1 MTLQYNSDNYVDLLR
16 VFAGKLQLTVTDNT
30 LHIPE
35 KLGRGFMKAA
45 VLPHN
50 MSVLTGELTPT
61 EDIVLE
67 RFSGN
72 TTFYSLH
79 FLEVLED
86 KFIHVPPSK
95 DDTTIYFDG
104 STIALVNAQL
114 EARYVLRAGA
124 SVRFVLMIFER
135 KHLLQYL
142 DEQVTDLFLS
152 TYFSKV
158 LKKGNTTPID
168 ADFRKLMFELVTADA
183 HHPLATNY
191 MNTRCLLLLERFI
204 TRFMLQSD
212 QEQQLAFKLNADEI
226 SRLMRVESRLVK
238 DYTQPA
244 PTIEV
249 LSKAAA
255 MSPTKLKKDF
265 KQLYGLP
272 IYEYYQ
278 KNRMKKAHSLLSENN
293 YSIKEVGIM
302 VGYTNLSHFAV
313 SFKKEFGILPSEL
326 SHRDEVLPIDGM
338 SDLEMAA
345 ARKRAN

>member
-1 MTLQYNSDNYVDLLR
+1 MTLQYNSDNYVDLLH
-16 VFAGKLQLTVTDNT
+16 VIAGKMQLALTDNT
-30 LHIPE
+30 LYFPD
-35 KLGRGFMKAA
+35 KFGKGFMKAA
-45 VLPHN
+45 LMPHN
-50 MSVLTGELTPT
+50 MSVLTGDLTPA

-67 RFSGN
+67 RFSAN
-72 TTFYSLH
+72 ATFYALH
-79 FLEVLED
+79 FVEVPD
-86 KFIHVPPSK
+86 YKSFQGTSAK
-95 DDTTIYFDG
+95 DDTSIYFDG

-114 EARYVLRAGA
+114 EARYVLRGGVN
-124 SVRFVLMIFER
+124 VRFVLMLFER
-135 KHLLQYL
+135 KLLLQYM
-142 DEQVTDLFLS
+142 DEQVVDLFLS

-168 ADFRKLMFELVTADA
+168 ADFRELMFDLVKADA
-183 HHPLATNY
+183 HHPLITQY
-191 MNTRCLLLLERFI
+191 TNTRCLLLLERFI
-204 TRFMLQSD
+204 IRFMHQSE
-212 QEQQLAFKLNADEI
+212 QEQQLTFKLNADEI

-238 DYTQPA
+238 DYSQAP

-326 SHRDEVLPIDGM
+326 SHRDEVLPMDGM
-338 SDLEMAA
+338 SDMEEA
-345 ARKRAN
+345 ARKQIN

>member
-1 MTLQYNSDNYVDLLR
+1 
-16 VFAGKLQLTVTDNT
+16 
-30 LHIPE
+30 
-35 KLGRGFMKAA
+35 
-45 VLPHN
+45 
-50 MSVLTGELTPT
+50 
-61 EDIVLE
+61 
-67 RFSGN
+67 
-72 TTFYSLH
+72 
-79 FLEVLED
+79 
-86 KFIHVPPSK
+86 
-95 DDTTIYFDG
+95 
-104 STIALVNAQL
+104 LVNAQL
-114 EARYVLRAGA
+114 EARHVLRAGT
-124 SVRFVLMIFER
+124 SIRFVLIIFER
-135 KHLLQYL
+135 RHLLQYL

-191 MNTRCLLLLERFI
+191 INTRCMLLLERFI
-204 TRFMLQSD
+204 TRFMHQSE
-212 QEQQLAFKLNADEI
+212 QEQQLTFKLNADEI

-238 DYTQPA
+238 DYAQPP

-278 KNRMKKAHSLLSENN
+278 KNRMKKAHGLLSENN

-326 SHRDEVLPIDGM
+326 SHRDEVLPMDGM
-338 SDLEMAA
+338 SLMELAA
-345 ARKRAN
+345 AVKPAGS